1 MVAVLHQREQ
11 NGNKK
16 EYTNL
21 QNGWLYPPVVLL
33 KENTF
38 LHAEI
43 LLIHKIL
50 LHKPNSLS

>member
-1 MVAVLHQREQ
+1 MVAVLHEREQ

-38 LHAEI
+38 QHAEI

-50 LHKPNSLS
+50 PHKPNSLS